1 MISFTTMRTPL
12 RLSSLLFAASLAAGC
27 LGAEADMDTLQATE
41 QSATD
46 PTFRVYNIVEAV
58 LPAANHDGVA
68 GNECIALLNPEHRLR
83 KIILVEPAGVG
94 GSCALS
100 AYTAGTAFSFT
111 WGDSSVYQGA
121 SGITAIR
128 AALSDNDGA
137 VHRLTGSL
145 TSEAATLAHLQAFLT
160 QSASV
165 QATAIGTFTADRVHS
180 LRDFEGQEEV
190 LAEAAYQ
197 AVRVSQPCEN
207 PGSPSLEARVHN
219 GFVYGYT
226 ASNSGSCHS
235 GWFSRYH
242 TYNRD
247 WSLVARSD
255 YSE

>member
-1 MISFTTMRTPL
+1 MRTSL
-12 RLSSLLFAASLAAGC
+12 RLSSLLLASSIAAGC
-27 LGAEADMDTLQATE
+27 LGAETDADTLQAIE
-41 QSATD
+41 QQATD

-58 LPAANHDGVA
+58 LPAANYDGVA
-68 GNECIALLNPEHRLR
+68 GDECLALLNPEHRLR
-83 KIILVEPAGVG
+83 KIILVETAGAG
-94 GSCALS
+94 GACVLT

-111 WGDSSVYQGA
+111 WGDTSVYQGS

-137 VHRLTGSL
+137 VHRLIGSI
-145 TSEAATLAHLQAFLT
+145 TSEAATLANLQAFLT
-160 QSASV
+160 LSDAQ
-165 QATAIGTFTADRVHS
+165 QANQLVTFTADRVHS
-180 LRDFEGQEEV
+180 IYDFEGEEEV

-207 PGSPSLEARVHN
+207 PGSPRLDARVHN

-235 GWFSRYH
+235 GWFSKLH
-242 TYNRD
+242 IYNRS
-247 WSLVARSD
+247 WRLVAKQE